1 MDFVSLVT
9 QGGLLWKA
17 WVACHYERRLKRQ
30 DYLNADVKGLCN
42 FIMDNIGSIPL
53 RCLGHLML
61 GILRL
66 LLRQAGDLETK
77 ADEVRTALLFS
88 LSTGPGLP
96 TVPTVS
102 AASVTLRH
110 PLGAVPV
117 LDFGDVPGLDML
129 MEPELPD
136 LEVEASLEEGRRHV
150 APLETITL
158 SSGPTAEPIVEIDD
172 FGAPSPEDQR
182 SMAAVGQTALQM
194 VHAATQVQPV
204 QDEPPAPVAAL
215 SMQVETH
222 EEVPEG
228 IEPHADMQIVP
239 KPSEADLPPVD
250 FLLGASSPG
259 LSPPRLSQSLLEGDS
274 DALGGALAAEKAA
287 DEAEGFA
294 REAEAA
300 ADEVSA
306 ILQSMKEFSDLPPL
320 DFLLRA
326 APEVSTSEAAMQMK
340 MLLEPQKEKDVEE
353 MLEDLYDLDVSMEAE
368 GPSDIIEAPEA
379 PEGRELQPQEEGTEL
394 QQQEE
399 MQIVPR
405 RKRRRRSIWFDE
417 EHKTAIPLERYDD
430 TSKITRANPCE
441 YGIFL
446 PHQSYHIRFT
456 TAFGDLCPVLCDP
469 LRRAADV
476 GARQRIAR
484 IEEARETE
492 APSPPRVPL
501 ELASEEAAGESA
513 VIAAEATVPPS
524 MDPAASAAET
534 EAVVQP
540 LQEAAEEARETEAPS
555 PPRVPLEWA
564 SEEVAGESAVI
575 AAAEGEVQASL
586 DLAADSAAE
595 TEVVVRPLEEGAE
608 EGTGDP
614 SLAEMPEEGAEQASQ
629 DPADMEVRSECLHEG
644 ELSPQLSAAVE
655 DPAFSAA
662 EEHSMADPSS
672 AVVPL
677 DVAPTVSEVDASVTQ
692 EVEIPPEESSLVPV
706 TLPPPKRQ
714 AQEKQGG
721 SVVPVNVIPP
731 QVQVKEEDEHIEVDS
746 NKVSAKQGRE
756 LRASLQEDNAMSFFG
771 LCAACCTP
779 EAAACRFV
787 DLLSLH
793 MNGVLSLEQGKPYGD
808 IAITRGVD
816 WEEWCEESKRGIK
829 REARARVS
837 D

>member
-77 ADEVRTALLFS
+77 ADEVRTALFFS

-239 KPSEADLPPVD
+239 KPSEADLPPMD

-259 LSPPRLSQSLLEGDS
+259 LSPPRLSQSFLEGDS

-340 MLLEPQKEKDVEE
+340 MLLEPQKETEDVEE
-353 MLEDLYDLDVSMEAE
+353 MLEDLDDLDVPMEAE

-379 PEGRELQPQEEGTEL
+379 PEAPEGRELQP
-394 QQQEE
+394 QEE

-417 EHKTAIPLERYDD
+417 EHKTAIPLERYED
-430 TSKITRANPCE
+430 TSKITRAEPCE

-501 ELASEEAAGESA
+501 ELASEE
-513 VIAAEATVPPS
+513 
-524 MDPAASAAET
+524 
-534 EAVVQP
+534 
-540 LQEAAEEARETEAPS
+540 
-555 PPRVPLEWA
+555 
-564 SEEVAGESAVI
+564 VAGESAVI

-608 EGTGDP
+608 EGTADP

-692 EVEIPPEESSLVPV
+692 KVEIPPEENSLVPV

-829 REARARVS
+829 REARAQVS